1 MPRARVRYTAADLGV
16 GAGGAG
22 ARDPC
27 RSLRLGQTLAASFGK
42 LHPDYLTG
50 LDYLVTEQPDRALDM
65 FLKLMDAN
73 ADTIETHFALGS
85 LYRRRGEVERAIR
98 IHQNLLA
105 RKELAPE
112 HREQALLALAQDY
125 LRAGVLDRAEGL
137 FQQVSEVPRLRAS
150 ALDAL
155 ARVYERQHDWQQAL
169 GTYRQLARI
178 KAAPARTVAA
188 HYLCELATA
197 RHRARRLRERA
208 ALLRE
213 ARAEASPFPRA
224 ALLSAQIAEQD
235 QQPDLAVQLIRQAL
249 ADSPE
254 LLQEELPHLLK
265 LVGPQSR
272 DEVLAELVAQAEL
285 RDFDE
290 LKRLVFAAIAAGLVD
305 AAPLRASIE
314 KVFSQDPTLQAV
326 WREGPAQ
333 SARIAQEIGALLA
346 QAEKYRC
353 NECGF
358 SGRNFYWH
366 CPACH
371 SWDSFRGVRDRQAA
385 LGSCENCPTASV
397 RQIRYDFAMH
407 KPVKAVVFPV
417 AGRGTRFLPVTKAS
431 PKEMLPIVD
440 KPLIQYAVDEALSAG
455 ADTLIFITGSSKRAI
470 EDHFDTIRSSRRCCR
485 RKASRICW
493 ILCAEFCRA
502 GPLASTS
509 ASRRRWGWAMR
520 CCARDRWSAMRRSW
534 CISRTI

>member
-1 MPRARVRYTAADLGV
+1 VSDL
-16 GAGGAG
+16 
-22 ARDPC
+22 PLLTW
-27 RSLRLGQTLAASFGK
+27 SLVLAALVLGILAGHFGWGKRWPGSLSK

-50 LDYLVTEQPDRALDM
+50 LDYLVSEQPDRALDM

-73 ADTIETHFALGS
+73 AETIETHFALGS
-85 LYRRRGEVERAIR
+85 LYRRRGEVDRAIR

-155 ARVYERQHDWQQAL
+155 RGVYERQHDWQQAL
-169 GTYRQLARI
+169 VAYRQLARI

-188 HYLCELATA
+188 HYLCELASVAIERGDIVVA
-197 RHRARRLRERA
+197 RELLSQAREE
-208 ALLRE
+208 AL
-213 ARAEASPFPRA
+213 PFPRA
-224 ALLSAQIAEQD
+224 ALLGAQIAEREAQM
-235 QQPDLAVQLIRQAL
+235 DLAVKLLRQAL
-249 ADSPE
+249 TESPA

-265 LVGPQSR
+265 LVGPAER
-272 DEVLAELVAQAEL
+272 DAILGELVAQTEL

-290 LKRLVFAAIAAGLVD
+290 LKRLVFAAIAADLGS

-326 WREGPAQ
+326 WQEGPTQ
-333 SARIAQEIGALLA
+333 SERIAQEIGALLA

-371 SWDSFRGVRDRQAA
+371 SWDSFEAYA
-385 LGSCENCPTASV
+385 
-397 RQIRYDFAMH
+397 I
-407 KPVKAVVFPV
+407 VKL
-417 AGRGTRFLPVTKAS
+417 R
-431 PKEMLPIVD
+431 
-440 KPLIQYAVDEALSAG
+440 
-455 ADTLIFITGSSKRAI
+455 
-470 EDHFDTIRSSRRCCR
+470 
-485 RKASRICW
+485 
-493 ILCAEFCRA
+493 
-502 GPLASTS
+502 
-509 ASRRRWGWAMR
+509 
-520 CCARDRWSAMRRSW
+520 
-534 CISRTI
+534 

>member
-1 MPRARVRYTAADLGV
+1 MSDLVTWGLV
-16 GAGGAG
+16 
-22 ARDPC
+22 
-27 RSLRLGQTLAASFGK
+27 LAALVLGILAGHFGWGKRWPGSLSNK

-73 ADTIETHFALGS
+73 AETIETHFALGS

-155 ARVYERQHDWQQAL
+155 RGVYERQHDWQQAL
-169 GTYRQLARI
+169 GAYRQLARI

-188 HYLCELATA
+188 HYLCELAAAAIERGDMEGA
-197 RHRARRLRERA
+197 RAHLS
-208 ALLRE
+208 E
-213 ARAEASPFPRA
+213 ARGEAPVFPRA
-224 ALLSAQIAEQD
+224 ALLAAQIAEREA
-235 QQPDLAVQLIRQAL
+235 QPDLAVKLLKAAL
-249 ADSPE
+249 AESPT

-265 LVGPQSR
+265 LAGPAAR
-272 DEVLAELVAQAEL
+272 DAILSELVATTEL

-290 LKRLVFAAIAAGLVD
+290 LKRLVFAAIAADLGG

-314 KVFSQDPTLQAV
+314 KVFSQDATLKAV
-326 WREGPAQ
+326 WQEGPTQ
-333 SARIAQEIGALLA
+333 SERIAQEIGALLA

-371 SWDSFRGVRDRQAA
+371 SWDSFEAYA
-385 LGSCENCPTASV
+385 
-397 RQIRYDFAMH
+397 I
-407 KPVKAVVFPV
+407 VKL
-417 AGRGTRFLPVTKAS
+417 R
-431 PKEMLPIVD
+431 
-440 KPLIQYAVDEALSAG
+440 
-455 ADTLIFITGSSKRAI
+455 
-470 EDHFDTIRSSRRCCR
+470 
-485 RKASRICW
+485 
-493 ILCAEFCRA
+493 
-502 GPLASTS
+502 
-509 ASRRRWGWAMR
+509 
-520 CCARDRWSAMRRSW
+520 
-534 CISRTI
+534 

>member
-1 MPRARVRYTAADLGV
+1 VSDL
-16 GAGGAG
+16 
-22 ARDPC
+22 PLLTW
-27 RSLRLGQTLAASFGK
+27 SLVLAALVLGILAGHFGWGKRWPGSLSK

-50 LDYLVTEQPDRALDM
+50 LDYLVSEQPDRALDM

-73 ADTIETHFALGS
+73 AETIETHFALGS
-85 LYRRRGEVERAIR
+85 LYRRRGEVDRAIR

-155 ARVYERQHDWQQAL
+155 RGVYERQHDWQQAL
-169 GTYRQLARI
+169 VAYRQLARI

-188 HYLCELATA
+188 HYLCELASVAIERGDIVVA
-197 RHRARRLRERA
+197 RELLTQAREE
-208 ALLRE
+208 AL
-213 ARAEASPFPRA
+213 PFPRA
-224 ALLSAQIAEQD
+224 ALLGAQIAEREAQM
-235 QQPDLAVQLIRQAL
+235 DLAVKLLRQAL
-249 ADSPE
+249 TESPA

-265 LVGPQSR
+265 LVGPAER
-272 DEVLAELVAQAEL
+272 DAILGELVAQAEL
-285 RDFDE
+285 RDFEE
-290 LKRLVFAAIAAGLVD
+290 LKRLVFAAIAADLGS

-326 WREGPAQ
+326 WQEGPTQ
-333 SARIAQEIGALLA
+333 SERIAQEIGALLA

-371 SWDSFRGVRDRQAA
+371 SWDSFEAYA
-385 LGSCENCPTASV
+385 
-397 RQIRYDFAMH
+397 I
-407 KPVKAVVFPV
+407 VKL
-417 AGRGTRFLPVTKAS
+417 R
-431 PKEMLPIVD
+431 
-440 KPLIQYAVDEALSAG
+440 
-455 ADTLIFITGSSKRAI
+455 
-470 EDHFDTIRSSRRCCR
+470 
-485 RKASRICW
+485 
-493 ILCAEFCRA
+493 
-502 GPLASTS
+502 
-509 ASRRRWGWAMR
+509 
-520 CCARDRWSAMRRSW
+520 
-534 CISRTI
+534 

>member
-1 MPRARVRYTAADLGV
+1 VSDLPLLTWALV
-16 GAGGAG
+16 
-22 ARDPC
+22 
-27 RSLRLGQTLAASFGK
+27 LAALVLGILAGHFGWGKRWPGSLSK

-73 ADTIETHFALGS
+73 AETIETHFALGS

-137 FQQVSEVPRLRAS
+137 FQQVSEVPRLRVS

-155 ARVYERQHDWQQAL
+155 RGVYERQHDWQQAL
-169 GTYRQLARI
+169 VAYRQLARI
-178 KAAPARTVAA
+178 KAAPARSVAA
-188 HYLCELATA
+188 HYLCELASVAIERGDIVVA
-197 RHRARRLRERA
+197 RGLLDQARDE
-208 ALLRE
+208 AL
-213 ARAEASPFPRA
+213 PFPRA
-224 ALLSAQIAEQD
+224 ALLGAQIAEREA
-235 QQPDLAVQLIRQAL
+235 QPDLAVKLLRQAL
-249 ADSPE
+249 TELPT

-265 LVGPQSR
+265 LVGPAER
-272 DEVLAELVAQAEL
+272 DAILSELVATTEL

-290 LKRLVFAAIAAGLVD
+290 LKRLVFAAIAADLGS

-326 WREGPAQ
+326 WREGPTQ
-333 SARIAQEIGALLA
+333 SERIAQEIGALLA

-371 SWDSFRGVRDRQAA
+371 SWDSFEAYA
-385 LGSCENCPTASV
+385 
-397 RQIRYDFAMH
+397 I
-407 KPVKAVVFPV
+407 VKL
-417 AGRGTRFLPVTKAS
+417 R
-431 PKEMLPIVD
+431 
-440 KPLIQYAVDEALSAG
+440 
-455 ADTLIFITGSSKRAI
+455 
-470 EDHFDTIRSSRRCCR
+470 
-485 RKASRICW
+485 
-493 ILCAEFCRA
+493 
-502 GPLASTS
+502 
-509 ASRRRWGWAMR
+509 
-520 CCARDRWSAMRRSW
+520 
-534 CISRTI
+534 